1 MWGGNL
7 KLKDFIDETAEK
19 AGTDINRAALMA
31 IQGFQA
37 KTTTFNADG
46 SITETNSDGH
56 TLTTTFNED
65 GSITETFV
73 GEKTITKTTSFESDG
88 NITEVVA

>member
-1 MWGGNL
+1 M
-7 KLKDFIDETAEK
+7 KEFIDETAEK

-37 KTTTFNADG
+37 KTTKFNADG
-46 SITETNSDGH
+46 SITETNLDGH
-56 TLTTTFNED
+56 TLATTFNED

-88 NITEVVA
+88 SITEVVA